1 VIPIDGLPVLTAAE
15 MRAAERAAMV
25 GDVTEATLMD
35 RAGAAIARAVA
46 RLAAGREILVL
57 CGPGNNGGDGYI
69 AAAMLR
75 RQGLP
80 VRVAAS
86 EAPRSDGARRA
97 AALWDGAVEP
107 LVQAKPAPILLDAL
121 FGTGLS
127 RPLDHSVQ
135 QALCRL
141 ASAAWLRIAVDL
153 PSGVATDDGKLLGE
167 MPRFDVT
174 LALGAVKPSHVL
186 QPAASLMGQVRL
198 LDIGVSTES
207 QAHIL
212 ARPGLPEPNATSH
225 KYSRGMVAVVAG
237 SMSGASELAAL
248 AALRAGAGY
257 VLHLASTGPS
267 GPASPH
273 AVVRRGY
280 AADALSEERIGA
292 IVIGPGLGRDSDA
305 SERLN
310 AALASGRPLVVDG
323 DALRLVQIEAL
334 AEHDGSKILTPHGG
348 EFTHLFGKT
357 ADGKLSATRRAARQS
372 GAVVVHKG
380 ADTVIAAPDGRAIL
394 CPEASPWLST
404 AGTGDVLAGAIG
416 AMLAAGLE
424 PFRAAEAG
432 VWLHAQAARACGK
445 AFIADDLADALSAVR
460 G

>member
-1 VIPIDGLPVLTAAE
+1 MIPIDGRPVLTGAE
-15 MRAAERAAMV
+15 MRAAEQAAMV
-25 GDVTEATLMD
+25 GKVTEATLMD
-35 RAGAAIARAVA
+35 RAGSAIAQAVA

-69 AAAMLR
+69 AAAALK
-75 RQGLP
+75 RQGLA

-86 EAPRSDGARRA
+86 DAPRSTGACRA
-97 AALWDGAVEP
+97 AAIWGGAVEA
-107 LVQAKPAPILLDAL
+107 LDGAAPAPVLVDAI

-127 RPLDHSVQ
+127 RPPSDEIQ
-135 QALCRL
+135 NALARL
-141 ASAAWLRIAVDL
+141 AEAAWLRIAVDL
-153 PSGVATDDGKLLGE
+153 PTGVATDNGKALGKV
-167 MPRFDVT
+167 PHFDVT
-174 LALGAVKPSHVL
+174 LALGAVKPSHLL

-198 LDIGVSTES
+198 LDIGVATRS
-207 QAHIL
+207 H
-212 ARPGLPEPNATSH
+212 ARTLTRPHLPEPDANSH

-257 VLHLASTGPS
+257 VLHLASAGVS
-267 GPASPH
+267 GSVAPH
-273 AVVRRGY
+273 AVVRRDY
-280 AADALSEERIGA
+280 TADALDEDRIGA
-292 IVIGPGLGRDSDA
+292 VVIGPGLGRDADVSA
-305 SERLN
+305 RLE
-310 AALASGRPLVVDG
+310 AALSGGRPLIIDG
-323 DALRLVQIEAL
+323 DALRLVELGTL
-334 AEHDGSKILTPHGG
+334 AKHKAPKILTPHGG
-348 EFTHLFGKT
+348 EFTHLFGEVT
-357 ADGKLSATRRAARQS
+357 DDKLSATRRAARQS

-380 ADTVIAAPDGRAIL
+380 ADTVIAAPDGQAIL

-424 PFRAAEAG
+424 PLAAAEAG
-432 VWLHAQAARACGK
+432 VWLHAQAAQRLGK

>member
-1 VIPIDGLPVLTAAE
+1 MIPIDGLPVLTAAE

-25 GDVTEATLMD
+25 GDVTEATLTD
-35 RAGAAIARAVA
+35 RAGEAIAQAVA

-69 AAAMLR
+69 TATLLL
-75 RQGLP
+75 RQGLS

-86 EAPRSDGARRA
+86 EPPRSDGARRA
-97 AALWDGAVEP
+97 AALWEGPVEA
-107 LVQAKPAPILLDAL
+107 LDRVDPAPVVVDAI

-127 RPLDHSVQ
+127 RPPATMVQ
-135 QALCRL
+135 DALSRL
-141 ASAAWLRIAVDL
+141 GSAAWLRIAVDF
-153 PSGVATDDGKLLGE
+153 PTGVATDTGQALGE
-167 MPRFDVT
+167 VPRFDVT
-174 LALGAVKPSHVL
+174 LALGAVKPSHLL

-198 LDIGVSTES
+198 LDIGVAVGL
-207 QAHIL
+207 QVRVL
-212 ARPGLPEPNATSH
+212 QRPSLPEPDATSH

-257 VLHLASTGPS
+257 VLHLASGGS
-267 GPASPH
+267 NGPAAPH
-273 AVVRRGY
+273 AIVRRDY
-280 AADALSEERIGA
+280 TADALAEDRIGA
-292 IVIGPGLGRDSDA
+292 VVIGPGLGRDDDA
-305 SERLN
+305 LARVE
-310 AALASGRPLVVDG
+310 AALASGRPLVIDG
-323 DALRLVQIEAL
+323 DALRLVKVEAL
-334 AEHDGSKILTPHGG
+334 AAHDGPKILTPHGG
-348 EFTHLFGKT
+348 EFTHLFGEVT
-357 ADGKLSATRRAARQS
+357 DDKLTATRRAADRS
-372 GAVVVHKG
+372 GAIVVHKG

-416 AMLAAGLE
+416 AMLAAGLD
-424 PFRAAEAG
+424 PLVAAEAG
-432 VWLHAQAARACGK
+432 VWLHAQAAQTCGK